1 MRNCYEDAHY
11 SDIAKQL
18 HTKLSLANSR
28 STQNEVQDVS
38 KVTDRYHS
46 AGQLKSALDQIEQ
59 RLDLN

>member
-1 MRNCYEDAHY
+1 MHT
-11 SDIAKQL
+11 QL
-18 HTKLSLANSR
+18 ERLRIQYNVPE
-28 STQNEVQDVS
+28 NEVQDVS